1 MDRGACRAGSISSS
15 VWACSELLIAV
26 LTGIVEGIAT
36 MIVAVLL
43 LIVLPTSPQ
52 RPRPLFF
59 NGLIRFSD
67 REQHIL
73 TARLGIDKTP
83 SATHNARA
91 GIPFST
97 VRKALLNYRRWPHFV
112 STACVFA
119 TWSPLTTYTPS
130 IIMYAPPNP
139 YPTQHINLQN

>member
-1 MDRGACRAGSISSS
+1 MDRGACRVGSISSS
-15 VWACSELLIAV
+15 VWAYSELLISV
-26 LTGIVEGIAT
+26 LTCIVEGIAT

-52 RPRPLFF
+52 SPRPLLF

-83 SATHNARA
+83 SANHNARN

-130 IIMYAPPNP
+130 IIMYVPH
-139 YPTQHINLQN
+139 TQHINLQN